1 MRRFGYLIAAC
12 LLLTGSL
19 KGAGAQDAQTSADL
33 RCMSVMAKINQLPDS
48 RHQLES
54 LIGGYYY
61 LGRIQALAPGLD
73 LGPSTAATYA
83 KMSPSEFLSETTRCE
98 QEMRAKGHAITEIG
112 SAMPKPPPSNG
123 K

>member
-1 MRRFGYLIAAC
+1 MAAC

-19 KGAGAQDAQTSADL
+19 EVARAQDAQSSADI
-33 RCMSVMAKINQLPDS
+33 RCMAVMAKINQLPDS

-61 LGRIQALAPGLD
+61 LGRIQALTPGLD

-83 KMSPSEFLSETTRCE
+83 KMSPSVFLSETTRCE
-98 QEMRAKGHAITEIG
+98 QEMQVKGHAITEIG